1 MGNKSSL
8 LLDRHEGLSGERRDR
23 SWSFTGN
30 MGSPTLS
37 GLKGSRH
44 RTMSLSQ
51 HPGQSRG
58 QDRHASISNFRI
70 PGTVNKS
77 SPQEIRSAGVGPQ
90 VFSSSMTNV
99 SQIGKPHSWAVDSK
113 EFSYRSESWR
123 IPHIHVQE
131 STDTNLSQQNMANW
145 SGRYSVTKR
154 MELQNEKRVS
164 INKRSNISGEKN
176 KPMYIHREFPTHLK
190 DDMDLESSDDFFNEG
205 FRPRTN
211 STSIIEIGR
220 KDRSRVVMGAASA
233 NLRRKQ
239 QFTPVT
245 RGKYNQDMCMV
256 MQTVGTHAGDY
267 VELDPNQG
275 MSHEQQN
282 LNNEQLYLRGEVMG
296 KGLKEKVA
304 ADEVILPPFK
314 DSPNKMTPKT
324 WKGKKL
330 LLPDIHEEKI
340 LSSSVPNCS
349 AEFLLQNKAERQLL
363 PSFLHSPN
371 MDKYEADFLRKRSHS
386 ISNASGY
393 VSHQQMSW
401 NLPQGISGADNRE
414 ILIHYS
420 PFCVRK
426 FAKKSSEST
435 MLALKPKAPPQ
446 SKERSWNYNMSLGD
460 SCSNLLDVSSDGKGS
475 GIYHGQN
482 KNGKVKVFSPF
493 YFLII
498 LERFCMLFRFA

>member
-8 LLDRHEGLSGERRDR
+8 LLDRHESLSGERRDR

-37 GLKGSRH
+37 GLKATRH

-51 HPGQSRG
+51 HPGQPRG
-58 QDRHASISNFRI
+58 HDRQTSVNNFRI
-70 PGTVNKS
+70 PGPLNKS
-77 SPQEIRSAGVGPQ
+77 SPQNIRSGDVGPHI
-90 VFSSSMTNV
+90 FSTSMTNV
-99 SQIGKPHSWAVDSK
+99 NQIGQAHSWAVGSK
-113 EFSYRSESWR
+113 EFSHGPESLR
-123 IPHIHVQE
+123 IPHIQVQE
-131 STDTNLSQQNMANW
+131 TTDTSLNQQRILNW
-145 SGRYSVTKR
+145 SGQYSVNQKFN
-154 MELQNEKRVS
+154 LQKEKRVS
-164 INKRSNISGEKN
+164 INKRSNITGEKN
-176 KPMYIHREFPTHLK
+176 RFIYLPKEVPAHLK

-220 KDRSRVVMGAASA
+220 KGRSRVVMGAASA

-239 QFTPVT
+239 QFTPI
-245 RGKYNQDMCMV
+245 RKENYNQDVCTV
-256 MQTVGTHAGDY
+256 MQNMGTYAGDY
-267 VELDPNQG
+267 VELDPYHQG
-275 MSHEQQN
+275 ISHEQQN

-314 DSPNKMTPKT
+314 DSPSKMTPKT

-349 AEFLLQNKAERQLL
+349 AEFLVQNKAERQLL
-363 PSFLHSPN
+363 PSFLHTLS
-371 MDKYEADFLRKRSHS
+371 MDKNEADFLRKRSHS

-401 NLPQGISGADNRE
+401 NIPQRISGADNRE

-426 FAKKSSEST
+426 FAKKSSESSL
-435 MLALKPKAPPQ
+435 LALKPKAPPQ
-446 SKERSWNYNMSLGD
+446 PKERAWNYNMSLGD
-460 SCSNLLDVSSDGKGS
+460 SCSNLLDISSDGKGS
-475 GIYHGQN
+475 GFYHGQN
-482 KNGKVKVFSPF
+482 KTGKMQVF
-493 YFLII
+493 
-498 LERFCMLFRFA
+498 